1 MKRTLLP
8 ALPAT
13 LALLAGLALAQG
25 PAPSS
30 AAKKDLVA
38 KLLKLQQPG
47 VEQLARTLAEQPAQ
61 RLILSVQS
69 SGVLQRVPADKRE
82 ALGRELDADLRKY
95 LDEAVPLLRERA
107 LALAPSTIGPVLE
120 ERLNEDELRQLATLL
135 GSPVLTKYQSL
146 LPEMQRALGEKL
158 VADSKS
164 QIDPKLQALQK
175 AVNDKL
181 AAAAGAPAGS
191 ASGARR

>member
-1 MKRTLLP
+1 MKRIPLP
-8 ALPAT
+8 ALPAVLV
-13 LALLAGLALAQG
+13 LAAGLAFAQG
-25 PAPSS
+25 SAP
-30 AAKKDLVA
+30 AAKKELVA

-47 VEQLARTLAEQPAQ
+47 IEQLARTLAEQPAQ

-69 SGVLQRVPADKRE
+69 SGVLQRIAADKRE
-82 ALGRELDADLRKY
+82 ALGKDLDADLRKY

-107 LALAPSTIGPVLE
+107 LALAPTTIGPVLE
-120 ERLNEDELRQLATLL
+120 ERLSEDELRQLANLL

-158 VADSKS
+158 VVDAKG
-164 QIDPKLQALQK
+164 QIEPKLQALQK

-181 AAAAGAPAGS
+181 AAAAGAPPGP

>member
-1 MKRTLLP
+1 MKRILLP
-8 ALPAT
+8 ALPAA
-13 LALLAGLALAQG
+13 LALVAALAFAQG
-25 PAPSS
+25 PAP
-30 AAKKDLVA
+30 AAKKELVA

-61 RLILSVQS
+61 RLILNVQS

-82 ALGRELDADLRKY
+82 ALGKDLDADLRKY

-107 LALAPSTIGPVLE
+107 LALAPTTIGPVLE
-120 ERLNEDELRQLATLL
+120 ERLSEDELRQLTNLL
-135 GSPVLTKYQSL
+135 GSPVVAKYQSL